1 LHATAPRW
9 LTSRLPTDRFGNRI
23 HSHVFG
29 DTLMMDPKLPW
40 IGYGLRMPDQQ
51 RFRLDD
57 LVIDLD
63 RQQVERAGARLEV
76 SGLSFRLLSYLL
88 EQGNRVVG
96 FDELIES
103 VWAPAV
109 VGEETVTQRVKLL
122 RQALGDD
129 GRRPRYIRSVRGQ
142 GYQLCMAPSPV
153 DAPRGEVLR
162 RRNSRLAV
170 VAGLAFLALA
180 VIVTAFWRSQEQAN
194 LPDTAL
200 NAPGTVE
207 AVIQRARYYAH
218 IGQDAN
224 NERAIAL
231 FDDALALDADNADA
245 RIGLSRALSARMC
258 LYNRGAGSV
267 DRAEALARA
276 VLEQNASDS
285 RAHDALAYAFDC
297 RGLIDSALLEYEQ
310 AFALDPLARF
320 DSKASAAYLYSV
332 KGRLS
337 DALKANIDVVD
348 RRSEL
353 HFLDIQIARN
363 LELLGFTAEA
373 ERRYETSFRLYPD
386 SVYSNAAWPRCLFLQ
401 GRLDEA
407 EAAIK
412 LALQRPVHPELLV
425 LSGELALLRG
435 KPGDAR
441 EAFARAHALRPHSSW
456 PDSLARLHADGPLDM
471 DWIGHQAERI
481 REAIKAGEHSPD
493 MFIELAVLELG
504 LSHREAALDAIDSA
518 IAAGFSD
525 RAYLQVSPFFRA
537 LAGEPRLAAAIDR
550 IGQHVAGE
558 RARVLA
564 ADWLPRDLL
573 SSVKASP

>member
-1 LHATAPRW
+1 MIDPR
-9 LTSRLPTDRFGNRI
+9 PG
-23 HSHVFG
+23 
-29 DTLMMDPKLPW
+29 W
-40 IGYGLRMPDQQ
+40 IGYGLRMSDEPL
-51 RFRLDD
+51 FRLDD

-63 RQQVERAGARLEV
+63 RQQVERAGVRIEV
-76 SGLSFRLLSYLL
+76 AGLSFRLLAYLL
-88 EQGNRVVG
+88 AQGNRVVG
-96 FDELIES
+96 FDELIGS

-142 GYQLCMAPSPV
+142 GYQLCTAPIRL
-153 DAPRGEVLR
+153 DAATADRARTRSARP
-162 RRNSRLAV
+162 A
-170 VAGLAFLALA
+170 AIAALALLVLGA
-180 VIVTAFWRSQEQAN
+180 ILLAFWRSQAPTGHLDTGAN
-194 LPDTAL
+194 AAGP
-200 NAPGTVE
+200 VE
-207 AVIQRARYYAH
+207 AIIERARYYAR

-231 FDDALALDADNADA
+231 FEDALTFDAGNADA

-258 LYNRGAGSV
+258 LYNRGVGSV

-276 VLEQNASDS
+276 VLEQDTGNS

-297 RGLIDSALLEYEQ
+297 RGLIDSALAEYER

-332 KGRLS
+332 KGRLA
-337 DALKANIDVVD
+337 DALKANVGVAD

-353 HFLDIQIARN
+353 HFYDIQIARN
-363 LELLGFTAEA
+363 LELLGFVAEA
-373 ERRYETSFRLYPD
+373 ERRYENSFRLYPD
-386 SVYSNAAWPRCLFLQ
+386 SVFSNAAWPRCLFLQ

-407 EAAIK
+407 DAAIR

-425 LSGELALLRG
+425 LAGELALLRG
-435 KPGDAR
+435 KPGDAHS
-441 EAFARAHALRPHSSW
+441 AFARAHALRPHSSW
-456 PDSLARLHADGPLDM
+456 PDSLAHLYADGPPDL
-471 DWIGHQAERI
+471 DWITHQAERI
-481 REAIKAGEHSPD
+481 REAIEAGEQAPD
-493 MFIELAVLELG
+493 MFIELAVLQVGLG
-504 LSHREAALDAIDSA
+504 HREAALDAIDSA

-525 RAYLQVSPFFRA
+525 RAYLQASPLFRA
-537 LAGEPRLAAAIDR
+537 LAGEPRMAAAIDR

-573 SSVKASP
+573 SAVKASP